1 MNDLKRFFRVAM
13 LIGIIAFSSIS
24 IVFATTESEL
34 KSKKNSIDE
43 QIAETNSEIDTS
55 NEFFFT
61 SIVSFELATIFWEFS
76 NSSFCVDISFF
87 VFSIPCNN

>member
-43 QIAETNSEIDTS
+43 QIAETNSEIAGVKSKMTDALTQINQLNS
-55 NEFFFT
+55 QI
-61 SIVSFELATIFWEFS
+61 SSYAVSFE
-76 NSSFCVDISFF
+76 
-87 VFSIPCNN
+87 